1 MVLLIFKASLRHN
14 QPLIPFIV
22 NNILILSGKY
32 LIEVWP
38 NALDLIFEGLFYV
51 ENEIWFLEIRF
62 LISLSHLLLLV
73 EVKEILN
80 GVDVTEVM
88 V

>member
-1 MVLLIFKASLRHN
+1 MVLLIFKVSLRHN

-38 NALDLIFEGLFYV
+38 NALDLIFEGLFDV
-51 ENEIWFLEIRF
+51 GNEIWFLEIRF